1 MPPKQVV
8 KTGGKKVSN
17 SAAKPP
23 AAAKQVF
30 GCLTHENTLV
40 EKHVVRLFS
49 LGRTSQATIMHTS
62 QNKRRGCSNRGRQ
75 RGSEQ
80 GYRTESERWRLPFAV
95 AVYPV
100 KFVCGVFFLNKG
112 VKTKSPTAKDEKKD
126 VGKKVWTKEDD
137 MAKRIQIFY
146 RHYRYKRGTHLLHTY
161 THTHTRIHTRTHAY
175 THTHTH
181 TRIHTHAYT
190 HTRTRIHTHTHTHT
204 HSHAHTHT
212 HTYTHT
218 NLYTY

>member
-1 MPPKQVV
+1 MSNCHVAERTFFCVCVHVCVYFSYFHRLASRLQMPPKQVV

-40 EKHVVRLFS
+40 EKHVVCLFS

-100 KFVCGVFFLNKG
+100 KFVCGLLFFEQRGENE
-112 VKTKSPTAKDEKKD
+112 KSD
-126 VGKKVWTKEDD
+126 G
-137 MAKRIQIFY
+137 
-146 RHYRYKRGTHLLHTY
+146 
-161 THTHTRIHTRTHAY
+161 
-175 THTHTH
+175 
-181 TRIHTHAYT
+181 
-190 HTRTRIHTHTHTHT
+190 
-204 HSHAHTHT
+204 
-212 HTYTHT
+212 
-218 NLYTY
+218 